1 MKCIQV
7 RFDIKKDEA
16 EYRCLYIREDLR
28 NYAKR
33 GSVESCSCPELRLS
47 ETGYH
52 LFLRGD
58 DKSRDD
64 LVGYVDRKSLIRI
77 MPRILSALLE
87 FDNYFSRTTD
97 EDIPSIIV
105 FDGVEIKFD
114 LKMQVDLIKFLR
126 GKI

>member
-1 MKCIQV
+1 MKCVQV

-16 EYRCLYIREDLR
+16 EYRCLYIRENLR
-28 NYAKR
+28 NAAKR
-33 GSVESCSCPELRLS
+33 GAVESCSCPELRIG

-64 LVGYVDRKSLIRI
+64 LVNYVDRKSLIRM

-87 FDNYFSRTTD
+87 FDNQFSRATD
-97 EDIPSIIV
+97 EDIPSIIM
-105 FDGVEIKFD
+105 FDDVEIKFD
-114 LKMQVDLIKFLR
+114 LKMQIDLIKFLR
-126 GKI
+126 S

>member
-1 MKCIQV
+1 MKCVQV

-16 EYRCLYIREDLR
+16 EYRCLYIRENLR
-28 NYAKR
+28 NTAKR
-33 GSVESCSCPELRLS
+33 GAVESCSCPELRLS
-47 ETGYH
+47 EDGYFH

-64 LVGYVDRKSLIRI
+64 LVGYVDRKSLIRM

-87 FDNYFSRTTD
+87 FDNHFSRTTD
-97 EDIPSIIV
+97 KDIPSIIV

-114 LKMQVDLIKFLR
+114 LKMQIDLIKFLR
-126 GKI
+126 S